1 MNIVIYWNKG
11 NHGDAENVFG
21 SIADSL
27 FSQDK
32 WLDGSFK
39 NRDSN
44 NGTAYTEVEIKF
56 IDLVDVSQ

>member
-1 MNIVIYWNKG
+1 MEMQISIFWNKG

-39 NRDSN
+39 GRDSK
-44 NGTAYTEVEIKF
+44 NGEAW
-56 IDLVDVSQ
+56 VDVELIFLNDSQ

>member
-1 MNIVIYWNKG
+1 MDLTIFWCHG
-11 NHGDAENVFG
+11 THGDPENIFG

-39 NRDSN
+39 SQMAED
-44 NGTAYTEVEIKF
+44 GQGKVEVKITLLETK
-56 IDLVDVSQ
+56 QK